1 MAFEKIGLGGVLE
14 FNSRNAVSGMYRAGR
29 AFDTLQTRAGKLG
42 RAAGGATLA
51 LGGLGIVTA
60 PIALAA
66 KSAAEQY
73 IAFDNAMA
81 SLSSVTGKAKGQL
94 KAQREE
100 AMRLGS
106 ATKFTATEI
115 VGGFESLARAGFD
128 SKQQIDAMTGVAMM
142 AQAENLKLAQSAN
155 IVSNSVRMFGLEAGE
170 AGRVADIL
178 SFVSSKSN
186 TNILELGNAT
196 RYAGP
201 RAAALGMKI
210 EELSATLGIMA
221 NQGLKGSMAG
231 TSLDNMF
238 RAIAKPT
245 QGAAEWL
252 DKYNIK
258 LMDAKGNFVGT
269 ANLVAKLNNAFKQIG
284 DPNERLKMQQEVLGQ
299 RGARAFNALNMANSQ
314 VLDGKDTDNLN
325 SLMEKIGAGAAGSAA
340 RRAELMMQS
349 LAGQMT
355 LLKSASEGLVIRIF
369 DEFEAM
375 DGGMIKPL
383 VDGLQNFNMAWDAL
397 SKNISGSDADIAES
411 LGLDVNMVK
420 FVHGVRDGIEL
431 VRSSLQTLTDK
442 AVEFGSKFNDMLGTD
457 GARTLG
463 KMVTVF
469 AALAVGSTPVIA
481 ALLGIAFVV
490 STVVIP
496 AVSALATA
504 VSAAFWPVLI
514 AVAAVGAAYF
524 ALRNENESF
533 MEWGVRMWTAIST
546 AAMDFYQNAI
556 LPLWDGLM
564 YGVDVIWPILRDS
577 AINVFDELRSAIN
590 EVMWLWITLT
600 GDTGVEWQALGES
613 IAFVIGFSADMIL
626 NLLGSALSM
635 TTNLV
640 KDLRT
645 TIVNLWDGNVT
656 AGLIGLGQLILN
668 VMIIPIRMASSAI
681 AALINTLLD
690 MPGISDFLGD
700 NKGIVRLAAAELQTF
715 GEKGLRFT
723 DYLDDF
729 GIEHSKQGDAP
740 DLVGEI
746 GSDYK
751 DKVKEMNDRIEK
763 SKKDREAKR
772 DELEKRRL
780 KMEEEAAARQKERDK
795 KGCTTNLHLDGKK
808 VARNQ
813 SQHQQD
819 LSDRMGF
826 KTPPFIRRTAAQ
838 QGRVGN

>member
-81 SLSSVTGKAKGQL
+81 SLSSVTGKAKDQL

-170 AGRVADIL
+170 AGRVADVL

-245 QGAAEWL
+245 KGAADWL

-258 LMDAKGNFVGT
+258 LKDSKGNFVGT
-269 ANLVAKLNNAFKQIG
+269 ARLVEKLNAAFQKIA
-284 DPNERLKMQQEVLGQ
+284 DPNDRLRMQQEVLGQ
-299 RGARAFNALNMANSQ
+299 RGARAFNALNMANNQ
-314 VLDGKDTDNLN
+314 VLDGKDTDNLD

-411 LGLDVNMVK
+411 LGMNVNMVK
-420 FVHGVRDGIEL
+420 FVRGVRDGIEL

-490 STVVIP
+490 STVVLP

-533 MEWGVRMWTAIST
+533 MEWGVRMWTAISA
-546 AAMDFYQNAI
+546 AAMDFYHNAL
-556 LPLWDGLM
+556 LPLWNGIL
-564 YGVDVIWPILRDS
+564 YGAEFVWPMIRDS
-577 AINVFDELRSAIN
+577 AINVMEQLRGIVN

-600 GDTGVEWQALGES
+600 GDTAVEWQAIGETLMLVAG
-613 IAFVIGFSADMIL
+613 IATDVLL
-626 NLLGSALSM
+626 NTIGSALSVTKNAIKDVRM
-635 TTNLV
+635 VITNLF
-640 KDLRT
+640 
-645 TIVNLWDGNVT
+645 DGNIT
-656 AGLIGLGQLILN
+656 AGLIGLGQ
-668 VMIIPIRMASSAI
+668 IIVNTLALPFRI
-681 AALINTLLD
+681 AAAAVGGLINTILD
-690 MPGISDFLGD
+690 LPGIDNILGD
-700 NKGIVRLAAAELQTF
+700 KAGLLRLGAAELTSF
-715 GEKGLRFT
+715 GEKGFRFT
-723 DYLDDF
+723 EHLDDL
-729 GIEHSKQGDAP
+729 GITNSKITEAP
-740 DLVGEI
+740 DLAGEI
-746 GSDYK
+746 GADYGKKIAQEERKKRQK
-751 DKVKEMNDRIEK
+751 DELAKEQ
-763 SKKDREAKR
+763 EAKR
-772 DELEKRRL
+772 R
-780 KMEEEAAARQKERDK
+780 EEELQLQRENEARGKRKEK
-795 KGCTTNLHLDGKK
+795 EGCTTNLHLDGKR

-838 QGRVGN
+838 QGRIGN